1 MILFSKLCRRQ
12 FGDEHHDCFSKDT
25 YGVDATRGNGVKL
38 GEKILELLFPR
49 VCPVCGQIVL
59 PKGELICPPC
69 RKKISY
75 VTGTYCMKCG
85 KTLLHDTK
93 EYCRDCSRNRRSFK
107 RGIILANYTP
117 EVQKALLDVKYHN
130 LRQNLDFF
138 AAEIIR
144 LRGKQIAGWQAQ
156 ALIPV
161 PLHPSKRRQR
171 GFNQTEELCRRLSAG
186 LQLPVDTSLLYRR
199 KKTLPQ
205 KGLTNRQRMAN
216 LAEAFVAE
224 RRTEPYHTVIL
235 VDDIYTT
242 GSTAELC
249 TRALMAAG
257 VETVYVL
264 CVAAGVVE

>member
-1 MILFSKLCRRQ
+1 M
-12 FGDEHHDCFSKDT
+12 
-25 YGVDATRGNGVKL
+25 KL
-38 GEKILELLFPR
+38 GEQILELLFPR
-49 VCPVCGQIVL
+49 VCPVCGQIVQ
-59 PKGELICPPC
+59 PKGELICPSC
-69 RKKISY
+69 RRKVSY
-75 VTGTYCMKCG
+75 VTGAYCMKCG

-93 EYCRDCSRNRRSFK
+93 EYCRDCSRKERSFK
-107 RGIILANYTP
+107 QGIILSNYTP

-186 LQLPVDTSLLYRR
+186 LQLPVDTDLLYRR

-205 KGLTNRQRMAN
+205 KGLGYRQRMAN
-216 LAEAFVAE
+216 LADAFWAVQRA
-224 RRTEPYHTVIL
+224 EPYHTVIL

-249 TRALMAAG
+249 SRALQAAG